1 MDDRRL
7 GGIAALSL
15 ARGRR
20 RQETR
25 MTIALP
31 FLILALATTTQAQSK
46 DAAELT
52 ALLNE
57 FLAGA
62 SRNDAAVH
70 ERFWSDDLIYTGSAG
85 RRIGKADLMKDVS
98 APASA
103 PDEHP
108 ATYTA
113 EDVRIQQYGDTAL
126 VAFRLV
132 ATTRLAGA
140 TRVRYFLN
148 TGTFVKRNGKWQAV
162 GWQATRVPLSAEEA
176 TKEVAAA
183 ESAFDRALLAR
194 DVKALQSL
202 VDEMFVWTHRTGE
215 RQTRQQLLDD
225 LGTGQLAYSK
235 LETSDVAIAVHG
247 DTAVV
252 RGRSLRQRSAIPR
265 GEGQGKGDPEPYT
278 AIYTL
283 VFVNGGD
290 GWKAVALHTN
300 RPQGN

>member
-1 MDDRRL
+1 
-7 GGIAALSL
+7 
-15 ARGRR
+15 
-20 RQETR
+20 

-31 FLILALATTTQAQSK
+31 SLVLALMIASDVQAQSR

-70 ERFWSDDLIYTGSAG
+70 ERFWSDDLVYTGSAG
-85 RRIGKADLMKDVS
+85 RRIGKPDIMKDVRSS
-98 APASA
+98 AGK

-108 ATYTA
+108 VTYTA

-132 ATTRLAGA
+132 GTTQADGA
-140 TRVRYFLN
+140 ARVRNYLN
-148 TGTFVKRNGKWQAV
+148 TGTFVKRKGRWQAV
-162 GWQATRVPLSAEEA
+162 GWQATRMPIPAEA
-176 TKEVAAA
+176 ARKEVASAEAA
-183 ESAFDRALLAR
+183 FHRAFLAR

-202 VDEMFVWTHRTGE
+202 VDESFVWTQRTGE
-215 RQTRQQLLDD
+215 RTTRQQLLDD
-225 LGTGQLAYSK
+225 LGSGKLAYSK
-235 LETSDVAIAVHG
+235 LETSDVTIAISG

-265 GEGQGKGDPEPYT
+265 GEGQGGVDAVPFT
-278 AIYTL
+278 AVYTL
-283 VFVNGGD
+283 TFVNGSD
-290 GWKAVALHTN
+290 GWTAVAMHSN
-300 RPQGN
+300 RLQGS